1 MVQSSL
7 EFKQDEEDSNLG
19 EAKKETV
26 SIPDDMHV

>member
-7 EFKQDEEDSNLG
+7 EFKKDENSNLG

-26 SIPDDMHV
+26 SIPGDMHV